1 MCLHLLNWLVVVL
14 WVDAICCSE
23 RLGNVKLARVGVH
36 CKNAGS
42 LSKAQREREREQH
55 ARTRTHT
62 HTQVRCSL
70 AVCTMLN
77 STHAIH
83 STQPTTIRAPPPP
96 PPPAPP
102 PLQLSY
108 AGLLRGLDDGQS
120 HGPETPHTDGAAWL
134 NLRHKSNKKSDEK
147 SDKKSDK
154 SDKKKGDCVRLCA
167 CACVSR
173 HHAYFPLPLVSVLL
187 PAPPPFTTFSTVTP
201 QAGAP
206 CRY

>member
-1 MCLHLLNWLVVVL
+1 
-14 WVDAICCSE
+14 
-23 RLGNVKLARVGVH
+23 
-36 CKNAGS
+36 
-42 LSKAQREREREQH
+42 
-55 ARTRTHT
+55 
-62 HTQVRCSL
+62 
-70 AVCTMLN
+70 MLN

-96 PPPAPP
+96 PP

-134 NLRHKSNKKSDEK
+134 NLRHKSDKSNKKSDE
-147 SDKKSDK
+147 KSDK

-173 HHAYFPLPLVSVLL
+173 HHAYFPLPLAPCFRASSCPSPLHYLQHRHTASGRTLQVLKT
-187 PAPPPFTTFSTVTP
+187 APSPVVTP
-201 QAGAP
+201 QPKRHMTSSGALSGIFAHEMSATTV
-206 CRY
+206 YSLWQQQAA